1 MFDRLLDYDEPL
13 NKAPKK
19 TKTKT
24 PVKKK
29 PQAPKVVAKEPVA
42 APAVCPTCNPL
53 PMREEMR
60 PTGSYLRDNGLLML
74 VDKFDQ
80 EKIMPIVAQI
90 YEYNLMPDDMQPE
103 HLTLIINSP
112 GGTIHSAFHL
122 IDAMMM
128 SEIPIVTIGKGL
140 VASCGV
146 LTLMAG
152 DRRLVTHNTSVM
164 SHQFSWGSQGKEHEL
179 KAIVKEFDMAGT
191 RMIDH
196 YKKCTKKSETYI
208 RKNLLN
214 PTDAWLSPEDCVKHG
229 IIDEVVTT
237 Y

>member
-1 MFDRLLDYDEPL
+1 MFDRLLDYDKPL
-13 NKAPKK
+13 NKATKK

-24 PVKKK
+24 TVKK
-29 PQAPKVVAKEPVA
+29 PQAPKVA
-42 APAVCPTCNPL
+42 TN
-53 PMREEMR
+53 
-60 PTGSYLRDNGLLML
+60 
-74 VDKFDQ
+74 
-80 EKIMPIVAQI
+80 
-90 YEYNLMPDDMQPE
+90 
-103 HLTLIINSP
+103 
-112 GGTIHSAFHL
+112 
-122 IDAMMM
+122 AMMM

>member
-1 MFDRLLDYDEPL
+1 MFDKLLDYDKPL

-19 TKTKT
+19 KTKT
-24 PVKKK
+24 TVKK
-29 PQAPKVVAKEPVA
+29 PQTPKVVKKEPAVE
-42 APAVCPTCNPL
+42 APAVCTTCNPL

-60 PTGSYLRDNGLLML
+60 PPGSYLRDNGLLML

-164 SHQFSWGSQGKEHEL
+164 SHQFSWDHK
-179 KAIVKEFDMAGT
+179 VKSM
-191 RMIDH
+191 
-196 YKKCTKKSETYI
+196 
-208 RKNLLN
+208 N
-214 PTDAWLSPEDCVKHG
+214 
-229 IIDEVVTT
+229 
-237 Y
+237 

>member
-1 MFDRLLDYDEPL
+1 MFDKLLNYDKPL
-13 NKAPKK
+13 NEAPKK
-19 TKTKT
+19 KTKT
-24 PVKKK
+24 PVKTKK
-29 PQAPKVVAKEPVA
+29 LQTPKVVTKEPVA

-53 PMREEMR
+53 PLREEMR
-60 PTGSYLRDNGLLML
+60 PPGSYLRDNGLLML

-103 HLTLIINSP
+103 H
-112 GGTIHSAFHL
+112 
-122 IDAMMM
+122 
-128 SEIPIVTIGKGL
+128 
-140 VASCGV
+140 